1 MEKCGIINTMF
12 HTSPGVDTMDEFI
25 KELDP
30 NLDYLEHEI
39 NTDEVLIYVA
49 SNRKTCRCPYC
60 NTPSG
65 RVHSR
70 YEKSFQDLPVMGKKT
85 KIKIENRKFFCDNP
99 DCGFTTF
106 AERFDFLAQNGKKT
120 KRLIDKIV
128 DVSLNTSSVAA
139 SQTLKNGIADVGKST
154 ICNLLKKRYTSSR

>member
-1 MEKCGIINTMF
+1 
-12 HTSPGVDTMDEFI
+12 MDEFI

-60 NTPSG
+60 NAPSG

-128 DVSLNTSSVAA
+128 DVSLSTSSVAA

-154 ICNLLKKRYTSSR
+154 ICNLLKKRYASSR

>member
-1 MEKCGIINTMF
+1 
-12 HTSPGVDTMDEFI
+12 MDEFI
-25 KELDP
+25 KELDQ

-39 NTDEVLIYVA
+39 NADEITIYVS
-49 SNRKTCRCPYC
+49 SNRKVCNCPYC
-60 NTPSG
+60 NSPSM

-70 YEKSFQDLPVMGKKT
+70 YAKSFQDLPIMGKKT
-85 KIKIENRKFFCDNP
+85 KIVIENRKFFCDNP
-99 DCGFTTF
+99 DCDFTTF

-139 SQTLKNGIADVGKST
+139 SKTLRNGIADVGKST
-154 ICNLLKKRYTSSR
+154 ICNLLKKRYADSQ

>member
-1 MEKCGIINTMF
+1 
-12 HTSPGVDTMDEFI
+12 MDEFI

>member
-1 MEKCGIINTMF
+1 
-12 HTSPGVDTMDEFI
+12 MDEFI

-30 NLDYLEHEI
+30 NLDYLKHEI

-60 NTPSG
+60 NAPSG

-128 DVSLNTSSVAA
+128 DVSLSTSSVAA

-154 ICNLLKKRYTSSR
+154 ICNLLKKRHASSQ

>member
-1 MEKCGIINTMF
+1 MEKCGIINTEF
-12 HTSPGVDTMDEFI
+12 HTSTGVDTMDEFI

-70 YEKSFQDLPVMGKKT
+70 YVAFKRNAAGNRVVERPAGYAPRSDSCFANGSGHIYASFKREQCLNCPH
-85 KIKIENRKFFCDNP
+85 R
-99 DCGFTTF
+99 
-106 AERFDFLAQNGKKT
+106 AED
-120 KRLIDKIV
+120 
-128 DVSLNTSSVAA
+128 
-139 SQTLKNGIADVGKST
+139 
-154 ICNLLKKRYTSSR
+154 